1 MRAALLQTNKTLPV
15 ISVFDPAIDHAQTGQ
30 RDLEKYAE
38 TRDASLLK
46 IKTDCAA
53 AVFHV
58 RRLPVHTMTR
68 FVETPASLAERRERA
83 FMAGVERIEG
93 LRDGDGRALPP
104 KAPGKRV
111 ETATGETYWWSEPEL
126 EELIDIGALDKPT
139 LDEIGGVALT
149 RAGLRRGSAPRYRLP
164 ASLADEWDELVCR
177 LADTQPPTS
186 HPSSAKPEAE
196 PTTPPA

>member
-1 MRAALLQTNKTLPV
+1 MQTNKTAPIV
-15 ISVFDPAIDHAQTGQ
+15 SVFDDAIDHAQTGQ
-30 RDLEKYAE
+30 RNLEKYAD
-38 TRDASLLK
+38 TRGAGLLQFK
-46 IKTDCAA
+46 ADRAP

-58 RRLPVHTMTR
+58 RRIPIHTMTR

-83 FMAGVERIEG
+83 FMVGVERIEG
-93 LRDGDGRALPP
+93 LRDGEGRALPP

-164 ASLADEWDELVCR
+164 ASLADEWDELVSR
-177 LADTQPPTS
+177 LADTQAPTA
-186 HPSSAKPEAE
+186 PQSSEKQGGE
-196 PTTPPA
+196 PTTQPA